1 MPTGF
6 YELCTLFRNLKDM
19 ETPKNMEY
27 LIQELKNEVKI
38 LNELLTKQATLIGL
52 KDLILYRCQERID
65 ELEADKEELIGQS
78 RNLFWSLD
86 RSN

>member
-1 MPTGF
+1 
-6 YELCTLFRNLKDM
+6 M